1 MEKEVIIIGD
11 GPSIR
16 HYDLS
21 SIDPNIDRIY
31 CGSQI
36 LHKNFNINKSINSN
50 YIIVEPRL
58 LWPDFMLDK
67 KRYYLKDERQ
77 KIKRILKGFKSN
89 TNVNYYLHW
98 TNAPFIFNLRNI
110 KLVSNKKIP
119 FTIKLN
125 HMSGSFYACISL
137 ANYLGYDKIHLLG
150 FDSFVLNKSS
160 DNRWYEKLGEITKNN
175 SKNAVQFIINK
186 FHHMNFKVVSEHELI
201 LDSSKLMKSD
211 LNIKYNKNRFNLI
224 DLVNKNDIEIMSMS
238 KYINIDI

>member
-21 SIDPNIDRIY
+21 SIDENIDRIY

-50 YIIVEPRL
+50 YIIIEPRL

-77 KIKRILKGFKSN
+77 KIKRILKGFESN
-89 TNVNYYLHW
+89 PNVNYYLHW
-98 TNAPFIFNLRNI
+98 TNAPFVFNLRNI
-110 KLVSNKKIP
+110 KLVSNKKTP
-119 FTIKLN
+119 FTTNLSHIT
-125 HMSGSFYACISL
+125 GSFSACISL

-150 FDSFVLNKSS
+150 FDSFVLNKSAN
-160 DNRWYEKLGEITKNN
+160 NRWYEKLGPITKNN